1 MESSKDYRFFKRKAY
16 LIREEDFTEV
26 MQELLDDSTLEI
38 ERGYPV
44 LSMYSSGSDTGY
56 DEEEI
61 IDRIGWYL
69 KEKIRNCCYLKDLG
83 QIYFVCEGA

>member
-38 ERGYPV
+38 EHDYPV

-69 KEKIRNCCYLKDLG
+69 KEKIINCCYLKDLG

>member
-69 KEKIRNCCYLKDLG
+69 KEKIINCCYLKDLG

>member
-1 MESSKDYRFFKRKAY
+1 MEGFKDYRFFKCKAY

-69 KEKIRNCCYLKDLG
+69 DENIVSCCYLRSLG
-83 QIYFVCEGA
+83 QIYFVCEGV

>member
-1 MESSKDYRFFKRKAY
+1 MEGSRDYRFFKRKAY
-16 LIREEDFTEV
+16 LISEEDFTEV
-26 MQELLDDSTLEI
+26 MQELLDDFTLEI

-61 IDRIGWYL
+61 IDRISWYL
-69 KEKIRNCCYLKDLG
+69 KEEIISCCYLKDLRL
-83 QIYFVCEGA
+83 IYFVCGEV